1 MPRIGLSTEAVVSEA
16 IRLADEVGFHRV
28 TLTELAKRFGV
39 AQPSL
44 YKHINGLDELQRL
57 LALRMFHELGSTL
70 RKAATGKSGSDALHA
85 AAHAYRAMALSHP
98 GCYEAILRAP
108 KPNDDDAATA
118 VQEVLSILYEIF
130 LGYDIQGDDAI
141 DAARYLR
148 STLHGFVS
156 LELAR
161 GFAMPRPIDISFER
175 LTTAIDTTLRDW
187 KAGYPAMITPSD
199 R

>member
-1 MPRIGLSTEAVVSEA
+1 MPRIGLSTETIVSEA

-44 YKHINGLDELQRL
+44 YKHLNGLDELQRL
-57 LALRMFHELGSTL
+57 LALRMFHELASTL
-70 RKAATGKSGSDALHA
+70 RKAATGKSGSDALRA
-85 AAHAYRAMALSHP
+85 AAHAYRAMAMSHP

-108 KPNDDDAATA
+108 EPNDGDAATA
-118 VQEVLSILYEIF
+118 VQEVLTVFYEIF
-130 LGYDIQGDDAI
+130 LGYDIQGDEAI

-156 LELAR
+156 LELAQ
-161 GFAMPRPIDISFER
+161 GFAIPRPLDISFER
-175 LTTAIDTTLRDW
+175 LTTAIDATFCDW
-187 KAGYPAMITPSD
+187 KTGYPTVSTPTD